1 MRLSQLA
8 VCAIAGI
15 TMIAGLPVPASAQLM
30 IIGNDQK
37 PKFDNGAVTMQPPGK
52 DTLSIVDIAKPAE
65 PRIVATIALDNT
77 IIGPPTNLAITP
89 KGDLALVAN
98 SSKAIEKDG
107 KWQTEPDDRLFVV
120 DLKANPPAV
129 IQTLNLGKQPSG
141 LAINAAGT
149 LALVA
154 NRADGTISV
163 LSIGGKDVLVVDTDS
178 VPVGAAADS
187 VSAIA
192 ITPDGKTALAVKA
205 NTDKVAVL
213 TIENGKASYD
223 KKNDLPANNY
233 PYNVVVTPN
242 GQIALIANTGGGGS
256 SDGSA
261 DTVSVVD
268 LTAKPIRIID
278 HITVGDSP
286 EGLAISPKGDVA
298 ITIEA
303 RGSNRPK
310 DNWIYHPAGA
320 VTVLSIDGK
329 KVTRV
334 GEAPVGLLPEG
345 GVFSAD
351 GSYLYIGN
359 FIDSDLSV
367 FRVAG
372 SQLTDTGQRFKLP
385 GQPASM
391 RGGPQ

>member
-8 VCAIAGI
+8 IGAIAGM
-15 TMIAGLPVPASAQLM
+15 TMIAGIAVPASAQLM

-37 PKFDNGAVTMQPPGK
+37 PKFDNGTVTMQPPGK

-65 PRIVATIALDNT
+65 PRIAATIPMDNT
-77 IIGPPTNLAITP
+77 IAGPPTNLAIAP
-89 KGDLALVAN
+89 KGDIALVAN
-98 SSKAIEKDG
+98 SLKAVEKDG

-120 DLKANPPAV
+120 DLKASPPAV

-141 LAINAAGT
+141 MAINAAGNM
-149 LALVA
+149 ALVA

-163 LSIGGKDVLVVDTDS
+163 LSVDGKNVKLTDS
-178 VPVGAAADS
+178 VPVGTAADS
-187 VSAIA
+187 VSAVA

-205 NTDKVAVL
+205 NADKVAVL
-213 TIENGKASYD
+213 TIDNGKASYD

-233 PYNVVVTPN
+233 PYNVAVTPN

-256 SDGSA
+256 SDGNA

-298 ITIEA
+298 VTIEA

-310 DNWIYHPAGA
+310 DSWIHNPAGA
-320 VTVLSIDGK
+320 VTVLAIDGQ

-334 GEAPVGLLPEG
+334 GDAPVGLLPEG
-345 GVFSAD
+345 GAFSAD

-372 SQLTDTGQRFKLP
+372 SKLTDTGQRFKLP

-391 RGGPQ
+391 RSGPQ

>member
-8 VCAIAGI
+8 ICAIAGM
-15 TMIAGLPVPASAQLM
+15 TMIAGLAVPASAQLM

-65 PRIVATIALDNT
+65 PRIAATIPMDNT
-77 IIGPPTNLAITP
+77 IAGPPTNLAITP
-89 KGDLALVAN
+89 KGDIALVAN
-98 SSKAIEKDG
+98 SLKAVEKDG

-120 DLKANPPAV
+120 DLKVNPPAV

-141 LAINAAGT
+141 LAINAAGNM
-149 LALVA
+149 ALVA

-163 LSIGGKDVLVVDTDS
+163 LSIDGKNVKVTDS
-178 VPVGAAADS
+178 VPVGTAADS
-187 VSAIA
+187 VSAVA
-192 ITPDGKTALAVKA
+192 ITPDGKTALVVKA
-205 NTDKVAVL
+205 NADKVAVL
-213 TIENGKASYD
+213 TIDNGKASYD

-233 PYNVVVTPN
+233 PYNVAVTPN

-256 SDGSA
+256 SDGNA

-268 LTAKPIRIID
+268 LSAKPIRIID
-278 HITVGDSP
+278 HIAVGDSP

-298 ITIEA
+298 VTIEA

-310 DNWIYHPAGA
+310 DSWIHQPAGA
-320 VTVLSIDGK
+320 VTVLALDGK

-345 GVFSAD
+345 GAFSAD

-367 FRVAG
+367 FRAAG
-372 SQLTDTGQRFKLP
+372 SKLTDTGQRFKLP

-391 RGGPQ
+391 RSGPQ

>member
-8 VCAIAGI
+8 IGAIAGM
-15 TMIAGLPVPASAQLM
+15 TMIAGIAVPAPAQLM

-37 PKFDNGAVTMQPPGK
+37 PKFDNGTVTMQPPGK

-65 PRIVATIALDNT
+65 PRIAATIPMDNT
-77 IIGPPTNLAITP
+77 IAGPPTNLAIAP
-89 KGDLALVAN
+89 KGDIALVAN
-98 SSKAIEKDG
+98 SLKAVEKDG

-120 DLKANPPAV
+120 DLKASPPAV

-141 LAINAAGT
+141 MAINAAGNM
-149 LALVA
+149 ALVA

-163 LSIGGKDVLVVDTDS
+163 LSVDGKNVKLTDS
-178 VPVGAAADS
+178 VPVGTAADS
-187 VSAIA
+187 VSAVA

-205 NTDKVAVL
+205 NADKVAVL
-213 TIENGKASYD
+213 TIDNGKASYD

-233 PYNVVVTPN
+233 PYNVAVTPN

-256 SDGSA
+256 SDGNA

-298 ITIEA
+298 VTIEA

-310 DNWIYHPAGA
+310 DSWIHQPAGA
-320 VTVLSIDGK
+320 VTVLAIDGK

-334 GEAPVGLLPEG
+334 GDAPVGLLPEG
-345 GVFSAD
+345 GAFSAD

-372 SQLTDTGQRFKLP
+372 SKLTDTGQRFKLP

-391 RGGPQ
+391 RSGPQ

>member
-163 LSIGGKDVLVVDTDS
+163 LSIDGKNVKITDS

>member
-8 VCAIAGI
+8 IGAIAGMTTI
-15 TMIAGLPVPASAQLM
+15 VGLAVPASAQLM

-37 PKFDNGAVTMQPPGK
+37 VKFDNGAVTMQPPGK

-65 PRIVATIALDNT
+65 PRIAATIPMDNT
-77 IIGPPTNLAITP
+77 IAGPPTNLAITP

-98 SSKAIEKDG
+98 SLKAVEKDG
-107 KWQTEPDDRLFVV
+107 KWQTEPDDRLFVL

-129 IQTLNLGKQPSG
+129 VQTLNLGKQPSG

-149 LALVA
+149 MALVA

-163 LSIGGKDVLVVDTDS
+163 LSIDGKNVKVTDS

-187 VSAIA
+187 VSAVA

-213 TIENGKASYD
+213 TIDSGKASYD

-256 SDGSA
+256 SDGNA

-268 LTAKPIRIID
+268 LTVTPIRIID

-286 EGLAISPKGDVA
+286 EGLAISPKGDMAV
-298 ITIEA
+298 TIEA

-310 DNWIYHPAGA
+310 DNWIHHPAGA

-329 KVTRV
+329 KVTRA

-345 GVFSAD
+345 GAFSAD
-351 GSYLYIGN
+351 GGYLYIGN

-391 RGGPQ
+391 RAGPQ

>member
-8 VCAIAGI
+8 IGAIAGMTTI
-15 TMIAGLPVPASAQLM
+15 VGLAVPASAQLM

-37 PKFDNGAVTMQPPGK
+37 VKFDNGAVTMQPPGK

-65 PRIVATIALDNT
+65 PRIAATIPMDNT
-77 IIGPPTNLAITP
+77 IAGPPTNLAITP

-98 SSKAIEKDG
+98 SLKAIEKDG

-129 IQTLNLGKQPSG
+129 VQTLNLGKQPSG
-141 LAINAAGT
+141 LAINTAGT
-149 LALVA
+149 MALVA
-154 NRADGTISV
+154 NRADGTVSV
-163 LSIGGKDVLVVDTDS
+163 LSIDGKNVKVTDS

-187 VSAIA
+187 VSAVA

-213 TIENGKASYD
+213 TIDSGKASYD

-256 SDGSA
+256 SDGNA

-268 LTAKPIRIID
+268 LTVTPIRIID

-286 EGLAISPKGDVA
+286 EGLAISPKGDMAV
-298 ITIEA
+298 TIEA

-310 DNWIYHPAGA
+310 DNWIHHPAGA

-329 KVTRV
+329 KVTRA

-345 GVFSAD
+345 GAFSAD

-391 RGGPQ
+391 RAGPQ

>member
-8 VCAIAGI
+8 ICAIAGM
-15 TMIAGLPVPASAQLM
+15 TMIAGLAVPASAQLM

-52 DTLSIVDIAKPAE
+52 DTVSIVDIAKPAD
-65 PRIVATIALDNT
+65 PRIAATIPMDNT
-77 IIGPPTNLAITP
+77 IAGPPTNLAITP
-89 KGDLALVAN
+89 KGDIALVAN
-98 SSKAIEKDG
+98 SLKAVEKDG

-141 LAINAAGT
+141 LAINAAGNMA
-149 LALVA
+149 LAA

-163 LSIGGKDVLVVDTDS
+163 LSIDGKNVKVTDS
-178 VPVGAAADS
+178 VLVGAAADS
-187 VSAIA
+187 VSAVA

-205 NTDKVAVL
+205 NADKVAVL
-213 TIENGKASYD
+213 TIDNGKASYD

-233 PYNVVVTPN
+233 PYNVAVTPN

-256 SDGSA
+256 SDGHA

-268 LTAKPIRIID
+268 LSANPIRIID

-286 EGLAISPKGDVA
+286 EGLVISPKGDMAV
-298 ITIEA
+298 TIEA

-310 DNWIYHPAGA
+310 DNWVYHPAGV
-320 VTVLSIDGK
+320 VTVLGIDGK

-345 GVFSAD
+345 GAFSAD

-372 SQLTDTGQRFKLP
+372 SKLTDTGQRFKLP

-391 RGGPQ
+391 RSGPQ